1 MALSSRFSYIQTA
14 AQSSEDEI
22 DAEDVDV
29 LKKLLGSRFKYSN
42 PSKLNF
48 TLGRHDTI
56 HGDDCE
62 QEEEFCMETNW
73 KADFEAALHK
83 NKEKANME
91 AGKITVNNTGLN
103 FPFDIKKEPSEV
115 CSRENPASEPEMDH
129 LNTIHSTKETNS
141 HEEFEEKFG
150 SDEQS
155 MKQIDSVQQGEDIDT
170 SQVKDENQRG
180 TALKETLSVH
190 TNEHSKS
197 QTILTINKPTD
208 VKRKKTAEV
217 NKTNK
222 TSSTKQGKDIKKVK
236 VYDIKPALSFPLDEL
251 LPAGKPN
258 ENSKRKANTE
268 EKVGKIHMESSAGCE
283 PQYNAE
289 SVGLENCKHIQYSE
303 DNLYSLYDTSH
314 ARIEPVYDLNRDID
328 TVPDELSFPK
338 DPFISIDTISDGSN
352 CPDEYNLGV
361 LRDVVPNQS
370 ASLNVFNKLPLS
382 NFLELMKY
390 GNKIAIQKIQTA
402 LNEQINKAKKNV
414 EQDNVNEIQES
425 GSFGFYKERNM
436 NVLEET
442 DRTSPKEK
450 SEELLQ
456 LFVKQVSAL
465 VKTKEDKVKMT
476 SLLQVLKDEVG
487 EKLSGTGFT
496 PPEIDITPT
505 CDEVQSFGADNDDNA
520 KEFFEG
526 RTLLKGGVKPR
537 HIPKTT
543 IYKSGRDDPRDPRQF
558 PPKPNSEHYVK
569 LPEFFESFQNEMK
582 KKLQKIPYNAKDP
595 RCLRMLSDEPDRL
608 KISPDEHLEDL
619 LQIINKPKLGG
630 VSSDCQKDMKLG
642 DSIAILPEL
651 DSVNPISVLMT
662 QNHGVSSSN
671 DTCQGGVEQNTI
683 PVIIGHSNNT
693 SPDIEENKRLSVL
706 HDIQTVED
714 VSHVNQ
720 EKSLKPFSK
729 SKETK
734 PSVGVVKPLQ
744 MDQGTN
750 KIPGKE
756 VDKVVNTSIFWK
768 GKEKTNPHGYRD
780 ENGKVDN
787 AKKKESK
794 CERKK
799 SLSES
804 FREDRKNKMR
814 KADKR
819 EQGQDDNRNER
830 NKVNQEHRFPRVDSL
845 SVRSRQYRE
854 RQRSLSRSSDDS
866 FGSQSSRNY
875 SGMSNTSRR
884 SHSPRRK
891 ASRYR
896 FHGSRESS
904 SDRESNGR
912 PFMDLRESLSTHS
925 RKRYHTVRE
934 DSFDKEDK
942 VKHKRQYSH
951 DHEMVISKH
960 YLIDGKVKTKYQ
972 DASVLKPKGRIE
984 SVKHSNSTQ
993 SYKCSLESDHEMDL
1007 SDDEI
1012 KQEFRMKFLKPKI
1025 SDGNKRKVG
1034 SEAGFSK
1041 TDDLVKQTLPKCLY
1055 KPVGAKSAKELKQV
1069 EEDRK
1074 FLEDMKKKILQHESK
1089 VTPVASE
1096 DAKKTS
1102 VGRVKMGERP
1112 EEKIEPGGLS
1122 YTDMLH

>member
-1 MALSSRFSYIQTA
+1 MALSSRFSYLKTA

-22 DAEDVDV
+22 DVEDADV
-29 LKKLLGSRFKYSN
+29 LRKLLGSRFKYSN

-56 HGDDCE
+56 HSDDSE

-83 NKEKANME
+83 NKEKANMK
-91 AGKITVNNTGLN
+91 AGKINVNKTGLN
-103 FPFDIKKEPSEV
+103 FPFDIKKELSEV
-115 CSRENPASEPEMDH
+115 CIRGKPASAPEIDY
-129 LNTIHSTKETNS
+129 LNTIHSAKRTVS

-150 SDEQS
+150 SDEQR
-155 MKQIDSVQQGEDIDT
+155 MKQIDHVQQGEDIDT
-170 SQVKDENQRG
+170 NQVNDENQRG
-180 TALKETLSVH
+180 KALKETLCVH

-197 QTILTINKPTD
+197 QTILTNNKPTD
-208 VKRKKTAEV
+208 VKTKKAAEV

-222 TSSTKQGKDIKKVK
+222 TSSTKQGKDAKKVK

-251 LPAGKPN
+251 LPACKPN
-258 ENSKRKANTE
+258 ENSKRKANSE
-268 EKVGKIHMESSAGCE
+268 EKVREIHTGSSAGCE

-289 SVGLENCKHIQYSE
+289 SVGLENCKQHIQYSE
-303 DNLYSLYDTSH
+303 DNLCSPYDTTH
-314 ARIEPVYDLNRDID
+314 ARVEPVYDLSRNID
-328 TVPDELSFPK
+328 TVPDEVSFPK

-352 CPDEYNLGV
+352 CQDEYNLGG

-402 LNEQINKAKKNV
+402 LNEQINKAKNNV
-414 EQDNVNEIQES
+414 EQNNVNELQQS

-442 DRTSPKEK
+442 DRSSPKEK

-456 LFVKQVSAL
+456 LFVRQVSAL

-476 SLLQVLKDEVG
+476 SLLKVLKDEVG

-505 CDEVQSFGADNDDNA
+505 CDEVQSSMADNDDDA
-520 KEFFEG
+520 KELFEG

-558 PPKPNSEHYVK
+558 PPKPSSEHYVK
-569 LPEFFESFQNEMK
+569 LPEFFEIFQNEMK

-608 KISPDEHLEDL
+608 KISPEEQIEDL
-619 LQIINKPKLGG
+619 LQNINKPKLES
-630 VSSDCQKDMKLG
+630 VSSDCQKDVKLS
-642 DSIAILPEL
+642 DSIAMSPEL
-651 DSVNPISVLMT
+651 DSVNPISVLMA
-662 QNHGVSSSN
+662 QNCGVSSSE
-671 DTCQGGVEQNTI
+671 DAYQGGVEQNTI

-693 SPDIEENKRLSVL
+693 SPIIEENKRLSVL

-714 VSHVNQ
+714 VSNVNQ
-720 EKSLKPFSK
+720 EKSLKPFGK
-729 SKETK
+729 GKERR

-756 VDKVVNTSIFWK
+756 IVKVVNTSIFRK
-768 GKEKTNPHGYRD
+768 GNEKTNSHGCRV

-804 FREDRKNKMR
+804 FREDRKNKIR

-819 EQGQDDNRNER
+819 EQGQDDNRGER
-830 NKVNQEHRFPRVDSL
+830 NKVNREHRFPHVDSL
-845 SVRSRQYRE
+845 SHSSRQYRE

-866 FGSQSSRNY
+866 FGSHASRNY
-875 SGMSNTSRR
+875 REMPNTSGR

-925 RKRYHTVRE
+925 RKRRHTVRE
-934 DSFDKEDK
+934 DSFEKEDQ

-951 DHEMVISKH
+951 GHEMVISKH
-960 YLIDGKVKTKYQ
+960 YLIDGKVNTKYQ
-972 DASVLKPKGRIE
+972 DVSVQKAKERIE
-984 SVKHSNSTQ
+984 SDKHSYSTQ
-993 SYKCSLESDHEMDL
+993 SYKYGLESDHEIDL

-1025 SDGNKRKVG
+1025 SSGNNRKVD
-1034 SEAGFSK
+1034 SEARFSK
-1041 TDDLVKQTLPKCLY
+1041 SDDDLVKKQFLPKGLY
-1055 KPVGAKSAKELKQV
+1055 KPVGVKSAKELKQV

-1074 FLEDMKKKILQHESK
+1074 FLEEMKKKILHSESK
-1089 VTPVASE
+1089 VTPTAFDE
-1096 DAKKTS
+1096 AKKTS
-1102 VGRVKMGERP
+1102 VERVNMG
-1112 EEKIEPGGLS
+1112 
-1122 YTDMLH
+1122 